1 MSFFP
6 SFFLFIIL
14 SISGF
19 FPLTTAIKNSKKRNT
34 NRGYVPTLTRSMHC
48 LRERSLD
55 AAVAQFLRSEARE
68 VEYVLEAMSAQ
79 MSPYKR

>member
-1 MSFFP
+1 M
-6 SFFLFIIL
+6 
-14 SISGF
+14 
-19 FPLTTAIKNSKKRNT
+19 AIKNSKKRNT

>member
-1 MSFFP
+1 
-6 SFFLFIIL
+6 
-14 SISGF
+14 
-19 FPLTTAIKNSKKRNT
+19 
-34 NRGYVPTLTRSMHC
+34 LTRSMHC
-48 LRERSLD
+48 LRERRLD